1 MLLQMFNIGVIIK
14 SVYYGG
20 EIMET
25 KELLKCL
32 VDPVSIAGSEQSVG
46 EVIKKLL
53 AENGCENIRTD
64 RMGNI
69 IGEYKCGKENA
80 PRLMLEAHM
89 DEIGLMVS
97 AVSDEGS
104 LLFVPIGGFDQKVLP
119 GSEVTVHSESGDI
132 YGIIGAKPPHLITDR
147 SKAVKMQDMS
157 VDIGLSKE
165 ETLKRVKIGDLIS
178 FNTYF
183 TLLEGAVAGRCFDD
197 RAGVCAI
204 IKALEY
210 VKALKIEC
218 DIICAIT
225 VQEELGMRGARVIC
239 ESAKCDAAICI
250 DAGFGTSANSSE
262 GFDLGSG
269 VVVSVGPNLHPKL
282 NKIIFDAASEYKI
295 DITTD
300 VENGNTGTNAWEV
313 QVAGLG
319 VPVALLSFPLRYMHS
334 TYEVIDITDI
344 EAIAQL
350 CAYTALKFKGGE
362 QLCY

>member
-1 MLLQMFNIGVIIK
+1 
-14 SVYYGG
+14 
-20 EIMET
+20 MET
-25 KELLKCL
+25 KELLKSL
-32 VDPVSIAGSEQSVG
+32 TDPVSIAGSEKNVG
-46 EVIKKLL
+46 DVIKTLL
-53 AENGCENIRTD
+53 KENGCENIRCD

-97 AVSDEGS
+97 KISDEGS

-119 GSEVTVHSESGDI
+119 GSEVTVHTENGDI
-132 YGIIGAKPPHLITDR
+132 YGIIGAKPPHLITER
-147 SKAVKMQDMS
+147 GKAVKMEDMS
-157 VDIGLSKE
+157 IDIGFSKE
-165 ETLKRVKIGDLIS
+165 ESEKRVKIGDLIS

-183 TLLEGAVAGRCFDD
+183 TELDGAVAGRCFDD
-197 RAGVCAI
+197 RAGVAAI
-204 IKALEY
+204 IKALDY
-210 VKALKIEC
+210 AKNLKLEC
-218 DIICAIT
+218 DIICAVT
-225 VQEELGMRGARVIC
+225 VQEELGMRGAKVVC
-239 ESAKCDAAICI
+239 ASAPCDAAICI

-282 NKIIFDAASEYKI
+282 NKIIFDTASEYKI
-295 DITTD
+295 DVTSD
-300 VENGNTGTNAWEV
+300 VENGNTGTNAWAI

-334 TYEVIDITDI
+334 TYEVIDVKDI
-344 EAIAQL
+344 ESIAKL
-350 CAYTALKFKGGE
+350 CAYTALNFKGGE